1 MYDDQGLSDFRPFLP
16 QVFFFYG
23 WLIVM
28 HALKFQMKKQAKCMH
43 Y

>member
-16 QVFFFYG
+16 QFFFYG